1 MPSRVSPELDIRRR
15 NARGS
20 KGECRFESRGPIAP
34 LANSIFSMAK
44 RFRSTAR
51 ALDLRREIP
60 LFHPQALR
68 FLHIGIF

>member
-1 MPSRVSPELDIRRR
+1 MPSRDSPEPTLDDATR
-15 NARGS
+15 A
-20 KGECRFESRGPIAP
+20 AP
-34 LANSIFSMAK
+34 RANVVLRAWADCSLANSIFSMAK

-51 ALDLRREIP
+51 ALDLRREP